1 MASSSVEDYASIPSS
16 HNNTERGKGYE
27 KRTKERNKIN
37 KRQLASLERNKLRPR
52 EFEEFGQNE
61 TVQKIFYEVV
71 MEGFAKS
78 NIMQDTSEAECSQE
92 IDDYLVDLV
101 VNNNIL
107 LFGFDEKR
115 KLLTQIVTGA
125 DPVETEKEEDNPP
138 TTSCGQSGQD
148 HSKESENAAK
158 RQKCDVPT
166 NCQFSI
172 CGADL
177 QCKRNFEST
186 SGEFNVC
193 TECSK
198 WYHKQCFDMEST
210 GPNRLNCGCS
220 RTASTLRSKQKFRS
234 EEGLAYLF
242 RFWNSKIKK
251 YFKELE
257 TGKRFSQRFNLFKN
271 GQYRKLEKESLDYTW
286 LVGDDLSG
294 HLQQN
299 LINFGM
305 SVPFIRNL
313 KTAQTRYGF
322 NQFVLAFEV
331 LAFMLH
337 KEEGFPIAH
346 GRRLLSHPED
356 GSPEN

>member
-1 MASSSVEDYASIPSS
+1 MASSSVEDYASLPSS
-16 HNNTERGKGYE
+16 HNTERGKGYE

-37 KRQLASLERNKLRPR
+37 KKQLASLERNDQGNLKNLARMR
-52 EFEEFGQNE
+52 LCK
-61 TVQKIFYEVV
+61 KIF
-71 MEGFAKS
+71 MRG
-78 NIMQDTSEAECSQE
+78 DL
-92 IDDYLVDLV
+92 IDDSDV
-101 VNNNIL
+101 
-107 LFGFDEKR
+107 EE
-115 KLLTQIVTGA
+115 Q
-125 DPVETEKEEDNPP
+125 DPVETEKEDNPP

-148 HSKESENAAK
+148 HPKESENAAK
-158 RQKCDVPT
+158 RQKYDVPT

-193 TECSK
+193 TGCSK

-220 RTASTLRSKQKFRS
+220 RTAITLRSKQKFRS
-234 EEGLAYLF
+234 KEGLAYLF

-257 TGKRFSQRFNLFKN
+257 TGKRFSQRFHLFKN

-286 LVGDDLSG
+286 LVGDDL
-294 HLQQN
+294 
-299 LINFGM
+299 
-305 SVPFIRNL
+305 
-313 KTAQTRYGF
+313 
-322 NQFVLAFEV
+322 V

-346 GRRLLSHPED
+346 GWRLLSQPED
-356 GSPEN
+356 GNPAN